1 MGLTVFRT
9 SDERRVGAGVERLLR
24 GALSR
29 ASGTNV
35 LVLAPSLSVSLEVQ
49 RALEGIDG
57 LAMGIDCATPAT
69 WCELRWSLY
78 GDGRSLVDPAARAV
92 LMERLLEEAA
102 GEGAVEPLDTGAGT
116 VQLLCQAAQ
125 RGLPWMPERSAGAF
139 SAGEARALELLESY
153 GLVLGQRG
161 LVEPAEAAAALPNL
175 MTEEGTALPS
185 CVLIGFGELPRA
197 TRELVLSYAAAGECT
212 LVCQAFAGPAGD
224 VAREGV
230 HLLGGEARARGI
242 DVSEATDE
250 PAAPLPRVP
259 ELSALLSHLFD
270 AGREDLVP
278 GGAVSLLEPAGPL
291 AVSSSVCAHVCAL
304 ASGGARRIVVVA
316 PDVASAW
323 RELAPKLHARGLTVR
338 AQVGRPASQTRAG
351 AGFLGL
357 AESVARLDALAATW
371 PDDPSAELPDMSWW
385 PPREVSDFLLLDAA
399 GVGANRAWRRDV
411 AWRGNRILTPA
422 EVLRTLQNHSATSPQ
437 VAGAVRELLRGHV
450 AAAAMRLGAVPQPA
464 ATGAGDA
471 DAVDAEDAPK
481 TLEPSAEERLASLL
495 DEGALRA
502 IAEAGRT
509 LRACGV
515 SADDGASL
523 DQIVALAGTALERLR
538 VTCRPEL
545 ACEGSPCVVEILT
558 PKMAASLASAS
569 ADAMIYLGLDSANSL
584 IPVPDSALDRL
595 LGHAG
600 IDAPTDGLASTR
612 ASFAAIAAVARE
624 HLSLVRPSH
633 DSSASETFPAVM
645 LSEVVSC
652 YAVGED
658 GKPLLRSLPESR
670 VDEGRIEENLSA
682 AGSVPEPRAV
692 APAAPAGQ
700 LDPALR
706 RVVIVPRDGQPE
718 LPQGRP
724 SLSASQVETYL
735 ECPYKW
741 LTLRRLGLDDCD
753 AEFSNM
759 QVGTFVHRV
768 LELTHRELFLDAAR
782 EKGFVGPECGESPE
796 SGLFWFS
803 PALRVEGSRVD
814 GRTLE
819 HAKELMHAHF
829 AEHLA
834 HQRLEGSTR
843 NKQALVP
850 HTPSER
856 RRLAEVERDIETTL
870 EYEAT
875 RFQGFEPRLFE
886 GRFGG
891 STGLPAD
898 YAGADFV
905 GTIDRIDVDEQGR
918 ALVIDYK
925 HKSRLFDEY
934 ALVGRDGADW
944 EAGFA
949 LPGRVQTLIYAGI
962 ARNLLRD
969 AGVELVGAVYL
980 GTKGVHE
987 IAGALTARDAAA
999 VLGPDVSEKRLER
1012 VCVPVPGARTFDDLL
1027 DRTEEA
1033 VAAVIGHMLAGEVD
1047 ARPSSPK
1054 ACAWCPVLSCERR
1067 QS

>member
-1 MGLTVFRT
+1 MGLTVFST
-9 SDERRVGAGVERLLR
+9 GDERRVGAGVARMLREAKERTS
-24 GALSR
+24 GA
-29 ASGTNV
+29 NV
-35 LVLAPSLSVSLEVQ
+35 LVLCPSLSVSLEVQ
-49 RALEGIDG
+49 RALERTGD

-78 GDGRSLVDPAARAV
+78 GDGRRLVTPAARAV
-92 LMERLLEEAA
+92 LMERLLSQASR
-102 GEGAVEPLDTGAGT
+102 EGAIEPLDAGAGT

-125 RGLPWMPERSAGAF
+125 RSLPWLPAPSERTF
-139 SAGEARALELLESY
+139 SEGETRALELLGRY
-153 GLVLGQRG
+153 GSMLEGHG
-161 LVEPAEAAAALPNL
+161 LVEPAEAAAKLPGLMAEEGVALPPCL
-175 MTEEGTALPS
+175 L
-185 CVLIGFGELPRA
+185 VGFGELPRA
-197 TRELVLSYAAAGECT
+197 TRELALAYAGAGECT
-212 LVCQAFAGPAGD
+212 FVCQAPESPAGD
-224 VAREGV
+224 VAHEAAR
-230 HLLGGEARARGI
+230 LLADEASSRGI
-242 DVSEATDE
+242 GLELASDASAE
-250 PAAPLPRVP
+250 PVGRTP
-259 ELSALLSHLFD
+259 ELASLLSHLFE
-270 AGREDLVP
+270 AGGEDVEP
-278 GGAVSLLEPAGPL
+278 TAAVSLLEPAGPL
-291 AVSSSVCAHVCAL
+291 AVAESVCAHVCDL
-304 ASGGARRIVVVA
+304 ARDGAPRVVVVA
-316 PDVASAW
+316 PDVAAAW

-338 AQVGRPASQTRAG
+338 AQVGMNASQTRAG

-357 AESVARLDALAATW
+357 AASVARLDALAASW
-371 PDDPSAELPDMSWW
+371 PQDATAELPDMSWW
-385 PPREVSDFLLLDAA
+385 PPREVSDFLLLDVA
-399 GVGANRAWRRDV
+399 GVGAARAWRRDV

-450 AAAAMRLGAVPQPA
+450 AAAAARLGSAPEPVIA
-464 ATGAGDA
+464 DEA
-471 DAVDAEDAPK
+471 DAPATP
-481 TLEPSAEERLASLL
+481 EPSAEERLASLL

-502 IAEAGRT
+502 LAEAGRT
-509 LRACGV
+509 LRDCGV
-515 SADDGASL
+515 SADEDATLEELVS
-523 DQIVALAGTALERLR
+523 LAGTALERLR

-545 ACEGSPCVVEILT
+545 ACEGSTCTVEVMS
-558 PKMAASLASAS
+558 PKMAAALEPAS
-569 ADAMIYLGLDSANSL
+569 ADAVVYLGLDSQTSP

-595 LGHAG
+595 MERCG
-600 IDAPTDGLASTR
+600 IDAPADGLAQAR
-612 ASFAAIAAVARE
+612 ASFAAVVAAARGR
-624 HLSLVRPSH
+624 LSLVRPSH
-633 DSSASETFPAVM
+633 DSNASETFPAVM
-645 LSEVVSC
+645 LSELLSC
-652 YAVGED
+652 YGTDER
-658 GKPLLRSLPESR
+658 GRPLLASLPESR
-670 VDEGRIEENLSA
+670 VDEGRVEENLSA
-682 AGSVPEPRAV
+682 GGSCPEPRAV

-706 RVVIVPRDGQPE
+706 RLVVVPRDGQQE
-718 LPQGRP
+718 LPHGRP

-741 LTLRRLGLDDCD
+741 LTLRRLGLDDSD

-782 EKGFVGPECGESPE
+782 AAGLVGQECGEAPE
-796 SGLFWFS
+796 SDLFWFD
-803 PALRVEGSRVD
+803 PALRVPGSRVTPE
-814 GRTLE
+814 TLE
-819 HAKELMHAHF
+819 RATRLMHAHF

-856 RRLAEVERDIETTL
+856 RRLAEVERDIAATL
-870 EYEAT
+870 EYEAS
-875 RFQGFEPRLFE
+875 RFAGFEPRLFE

-891 STGLPAD
+891 STGLPAS

-934 ALVGRDGADW
+934 ALAGRDDADW
-944 EAGFA
+944 EAGFT

-969 AGVELVGAVYL
+969 TGVELVGAVYL

-987 IAGALTARDAAA
+987 IAGALTTRDAAA
-999 VLGPDVSEKRLER
+999 VLGPDVGEKRLER
-1012 VCVPVPGARTFDDLL
+1012 VCVPVPGARTFDELL

-1033 VAAVIGHMLAGEVD
+1033 VAAVIERMLAGEVD

>member
-9 SDERRVGAGVERLLR
+9 SDERLVGAGAQRLLHEAKGR
-24 GALSR
+24 TT
-29 ASGTNV
+29 SGNV
-35 LVLAPSLSVSLEVQ
+35 LVLCPSLSVSLEVQ
-49 RALEGIDG
+49 RALECLDG

-78 GDGRSLVDPAARAV
+78 GDGRKLVTPPARAV
-92 LMERLLEEAA
+92 LMARLLARA
-102 GEGAVEPLDTGAGT
+102 SQEGSVLPLDTGEGT

-125 RGLPWMPERSAGAF
+125 RGLPWMPAAGDPRL
-139 SAGEARALELLESY
+139 SAGESRAVELLGRYARE
-153 GLVLGQRG
+153 LEERG
-161 LVEPAEAAAALPNL
+161 LVEPAGALAALPGL
-175 MTEEGTALPS
+175 MAGEGAALPA
-185 CVLIGFGELPRA
+185 CVLLGFGELRRDV
-197 TRELVLSYAAAGECT
+197 REFACAYARVAECVLVSRSA
-212 LVCQAFAGPAGD
+212 VGPAGD
-224 VAREGV
+224 MAREAART
-230 HLLGGEARARGI
+230 LEDEARERGLGLASI
-242 DVSEATDE
+242 EDGPQE
-250 PAAPLPRVP
+250 PVCRDA
-259 ELSALLSHLFD
+259 ELSGVLAGLFD
-270 AGREDLVP
+270 ASAGSVVP
-278 GGAVSLLEPAGPL
+278 TGAVSLLAPAGPL
-291 AVSSSVCAHVCAL
+291 AVAESACGHVCEL
-304 ASGGARRIVVVA
+304 AREGAHRVVVVA
-316 PDVASAW
+316 QDVEAAW
-323 RELAPKLHARGLTVR
+323 RELAPKLHARGLSVR
-338 AQVGRPASQTRAG
+338 ASVSKQADETRAG
-351 AGFLGL
+351 SGFMGF
-357 AESVARLDALAATW
+357 AASVARLDRLAASW
-371 PDDPSAELPDMSWW
+371 PTDSEGELPDMTWW
-385 PPREVSDFLLLDAA
+385 PPRAITDFLLLDVA
-399 GVGANRAWRRDV
+399 GVGAARAWRRDA

-422 EVLRTLQNHSATSPQ
+422 EVLRCLQNHSATSPQ
-437 VAGAVRELLRGHV
+437 VAGATRELLRGHV
-450 AAAAMRLGAVPQPA
+450 AAAAARLVNAPEPA
-464 ATGAGDA
+464 LATDG
-471 DAVDAEDAPK
+471 EDAPAPR
-481 TLEPSAEERLASLL
+481 EPSAEERLAALL
-495 DEGALRA
+495 DEAALRA
-502 IAEAGRT
+502 IGEAGRT
-509 LRACGV
+509 LRDCGV
-515 SADDGASL
+515 SADEGASL
-523 DQIVALAGTALERLR
+523 EELVSLAGMALARVR
-538 VTCRPEL
+538 VTCRGEL
-545 ACEGSPCVVEILT
+545 RSEGAGCLVEIMS
-558 PKMAASLASAS
+558 PKAAACPCPAS
-569 ADAMIYLGLDSANSL
+569 ADAVVYLGLDSQASP
-584 IPVPDSALDRL
+584 IPVPDSALDRML
-595 LGHAG
+595 DHCG
-600 IDAPTDGLASTR
+600 IDKPADGLASAR
-612 ASFAAIAAVARE
+612 ASFAAVVAAARS
-624 HLSLVRPSH
+624 HVSLVRPSH
-633 DSSASETFPAVM
+633 DASASETFPAVM
-645 LSEVVSC
+645 LSELLSC
-652 YAVGED
+652 YAAGED

-670 VDEGRIEENLSA
+670 VDEGRVEENLSA
-682 AGSVPEPRAV
+682 TGACPTPRVV
-692 APAAPAGQ
+692 ACAAPAGQ

-706 RVVIVPRDGQPE
+706 RLVVVPRDGQPE
-718 LPQGRP
+718 LPEGRP
-724 SLSASQVETYL
+724 SLSASQIETYL

-768 LELTHRELFLDAAR
+768 LELTHRDLFLDAAR
-782 EKGFVGPECGESPE
+782 EKGSVGPECGESPE
-796 SGLFWFS
+796 SGLFWFN
-803 PALRVEGSRVD
+803 PALRVEGSRVTPGTL
-814 GRTLE
+814 GRAT
-819 HAKELMHAHF
+819 ELMHAHF

-850 HTPSER
+850 HTPSEK
-856 RRLAEVERDIETTL
+856 RRLAEVEHDVETLL

-891 STGLPAD
+891 STGLPAN

-999 VLGPDVSEKRLER
+999 VLGPDVSEKRVDR
-1012 VCVPVPGARTFDDLL
+1012 VCVPVPGARTFDELL

-1033 VAAVIGHMLAGEVD
+1033 VAAVIERMLAGEVD

>member
-1 MGLTVFRT
+1 MGLTVIQT
-9 SDERRVGAGVERLLR
+9 SDERRVGTCVERALR
-24 GALSR
+24 EACGR
-29 ASGTNV
+29 ACSVNP

-49 RALEGIDG
+49 RALERIDG
-57 LAMGIDCATPAT
+57 LSLGVDCATPAT
-69 WCELRWSLY
+69 WCELRWALY
-78 GDGRSLVDPAARAV
+78 GDGCALVTPAARAV
-92 LMERLLEEAA
+92 LMQRVVAQASADGTL
-102 GEGAVEPLDTGAGT
+102 EPLDAGAGT

-125 RGLPWMPERSAGAF
+125 RGLPWLPAADAASL
-139 SAGEARALELLESY
+139 SVGEARALELLGRY
-153 GLVLGQRG
+153 ARVLGQRR
-161 LVEPAEAAAALPNL
+161 LVEPAEAAAALPGL
-175 MTEEGTALPS
+175 MAEEGAGLSP
-185 CVLIGFGELPRA
+185 CVLVGFGELPRA
-197 TRELVLSYAAAGECT
+197 TRELALCYAAAGECT
-212 LVCQAFAGPAGD
+212 LVCQAEDGPAGD
-224 VAREGV
+224 VARASAHE
-230 HLLGGEARARGI
+230 LEDEARSRGI
-242 DVSEATDE
+242 EVTHVGDA
-250 PAAPLPRVP
+250 PAVP
-259 ELSALLSHLFD
+259 VERAAELSELLSCLFET
-270 AGREDLVP
+270 GKEGMVP
-278 GGAVSLLEPAGPL
+278 KGAVSLLEPAGPL
-291 AVSSSVCAHVCAL
+291 AVASSVCAHVREL
-304 ASGGARRIVVVA
+304 ADGGARRVVIVA
-316 PDVASAW
+316 PDVAAAW
-323 RELAPKLHARGLTVR
+323 RELAPKLHAHGITVR
-338 AQVGRPASQTRAG
+338 AQLDAPASQTRAG

-357 AESVARLDALAATW
+357 ARSVVALDALATTW
-371 PDDPSAELPDMSWW
+371 PEDPEAELPDMSWW
-385 PPREVSDFLLLDAA
+385 PPREVSDFLLLDVT

-422 EVLRTLQNHSATSPQ
+422 EVLRTLQNHSATSSQ

-450 AAAAMRLGAVPQPA
+450 AAAAMRLAASPQPDA
-464 ATGAGDA
+464 A
-471 DAVDAEDAPK
+471 AVDAVAAAEKP
-481 TLEPSAEERLASLL
+481 EPSAEERLSALL
-495 DEGALRA
+495 DAGAIRA
-502 IAEAGRT
+502 VAEAGRT

-515 SADDGASL
+515 SADEGATL
-523 DQIVALAGTALERLR
+523 EELVDLAGTALERLR

-545 ACEGSPCVVEILT
+545 ACEGSPCTVELMS
-558 PKMAASLASAS
+558 PKMAAALAPAS
-569 ADAMIYLGLDSANSL
+569 ADAVVYLGLDSASSP

-595 LGHAG
+595 LEHCGVDVPA
-600 IDAPTDGLASTR
+600 DGLASSR
-612 ASFAAIAAVARE
+612 ASFAAVVAAARR

-633 DSSASETFPAVM
+633 DAGASETFPAVM
-645 LSEVVSC
+645 LSEVLSC

-658 GKPLLRSLPESR
+658 GRPLLKSDPASR
-670 VDEGRIEENLSA
+670 VDEGRIGENLSA
-682 AGSVPEPRAV
+682 SGTVPQAVEV

-706 RVVIVPRDGQPE
+706 RLVIVPRDGQPE

-768 LELTHRELFLDAAR
+768 LELTHRDLFLDAAR
-782 EKGFVGPECGESPE
+782 EAGLVGQDCGESPE
-796 SGLFWFS
+796 GRLFWFD
-803 PALRVEGSRVD
+803 PAVRVAGSRVD
-814 GRTLE
+814 ERTLPR
-819 HAKELMHAHF
+819 ATRLMHAHF

-843 NKQALVP
+843 NKQALIA

-856 RRLAEVERDIETTL
+856 RRLAEVERDIEATL

-875 RFQGFEPRLFE
+875 RFAGFEPRLFE

-905 GTIDRIDVDEQGR
+905 GTIDRIDVDEHGR

-925 HKSRLFDEY
+925 HKSRLFEEY
-934 ALVGRDGADW
+934 ALSGRDEADW
-944 EAGFA
+944 DAGFA

-962 ARNLLRD
+962 ARQLLSD

-980 GTKGVHE
+980 STKGVHE
-987 IAGALTARDAAA
+987 IAGALTAHDAAA
-999 VLGPDVSEKRLER
+999 VLGSDVGEKRLER
-1012 VCVPVPGARTFDDLL
+1012 VCVPVPGARSFDELL

-1033 VAAVIGHMLAGEVD
+1033 VAAVIERMLAGEVD